1 MAKKVAIQDVKPGM
15 VILSVV
21 EQNGP
26 VRIRKSG
33 LVTSV
38 EMVQGL
44 AEMGVITV
52 SIDPDQTVE
61 LEPEEPHVSQT
72 QFVMKANAEKPTTDT
87 DSHLQEQF
95 NRSLFMPSLQKVPSA
110 WQYYSKQIAVA
121 VIVSAG
127 GFGFGWGGA
136 NYQDLF
142 AAQEV
147 TKVAPSQSI
156 EGAASDN
163 QAAEV
168 SNLDGDSIET
178 PVLAKTKPISDSAS
192 TTEITSEQSAS
203 SQNQTDNISQ
213 PSAQIGSAAADTQD
227 VVQEEL
233 AAVNTTAPSAQ
244 ADPNNQVSSELMQR
258 FEKAMADLEA
268 ESANDS
274 YSVGDDAYD
283 YDSNRDL
290 TVDYYQDVPRVDQLP
305 ARVMTRL
312 PSVSFSAHMYATD
325 PEQRWVKVNGVELG
339 EGEWITENLFLEK
352 IEPQKVILLFQGH
365 QFSMRALSDW

>member
-33 LVTSV
+33 LVTSA

-44 AEMGVITV
+44 AEMGVV
-52 SIDPDQTVE
+52 SVNIDPDQTVE

-72 QFVMKANAEKPTTDT
+72 QFVMKANAEKPNNDT

-110 WQYYSKQIAVA
+110 WQHYSKQFAVA
-121 VIVSAG
+121 VIISAG
-127 GFGFGWGGA
+127 GFGFGWIGA
-136 NYQDLF
+136 TYDNWFSSQEVAQNTNSTLSPQQQTSNEVSESYSVVGNSKVIPPPEPSNPVNQTVTTATTSNEEDTLDLNRVDDNSQLSTQT
-142 AAQEV
+142 ASIVADTESEAQEDL
-147 TKVAPSQSI
+147 SI
-156 EGAASDN
+156 ADAANS
-163 QAAEV
+163 
-168 SNLDGDSIET
+168 
-178 PVLAKTKPISDSAS
+178 S
-192 TTEITSEQSAS
+192 TQTE
-203 SQNQTDNISQ
+203 
-213 PSAQIGSAAADTQD
+213 
-227 VVQEEL
+227 L
-233 AAVNTTAPSAQ
+233 
-244 ADPNNQVSSELMQR
+244 NNQVSPELMQR

-274 YSVGDDAYD
+274 YSVGEDD
-283 YDSNRDL
+283 YDSDRDL

-325 PEQRWVKVNGVELG
+325 PRERWVKVNGIELG